1 MSDHTSNNASPD
13 GSTDITKDQQERTAN
28 LADGSNTGNA
38 TEDPNQ
44 DSDINSGGEPATPE
58 KDAS

>member
-1 MSDHTSNNASPD
+1 MSNHAGNDAPPN
-13 GSTDITKDQQERTAN
+13 GSTDITDEQQERTAN
-28 LADGSNTGNA
+28 LADGSSTGNA

-44 DSDINSGGEPATPE
+44 DSDINSGGEPGNPE